1 MVSFRIAPILLREIG
16 FRLRRFCRHTDANVA
31 VTFAIALLPVLGM
44 VGAAIDYAR
53 VNNARTAMQAALDS
67 AALMISKDAPSLT
80 SDQITS
86 KAQAYFRALYTHG
99 EAPPLTF
106 TATYTPN
113 TGKGATIQLTSSGS
127 MPTEFMKIMG
137 FNTLGFNVA
146 STAKWGQSRLRVA
159 LALDN
164 TGSMDWDGKMTAL
177 KTAAKNL
184 IDKLSA
190 NAKND
195 GDVYISIVP
204 FAKDVN
210 VGASNYGQ
218 NWVRWDLW
226 EADANNQTCTR
237 RGCAL
242 NAHSTWNGCVTD
254 RDQDYDTT
262 NTAPGTSATNF
273 PAEQYD
279 SCPTALMPL
288 SYNWSGLKSKIDA
301 MTPSGGT
308 NQPIGLAWAWLSLTQ
323 TAPLSAPA
331 LDANYK
337 YDSVIIL
344 LSDGANTQDRWPSY
358 GNGNTQ
364 YSGRIDARQ
373 KLLCDNVKAAGIKIY
388 TIQVN
393 TGSPGDPTS
402 SILQECA
409 STGNFAELKTANGVI
424 TQFDL
429 IATQLAKLRIAR

>member
-1 MVSFRIAPILLREIG
+1 MVSLLIAPTLPARIG
-16 FRLRRFCRHTDANVA
+16 FLFRRFRRHTKANVA
-31 VTFAIALLPVLGM
+31 VTFALALLPILGM

-67 AALMISKDAPSLT
+67 AALMVSKDAPNLT
-80 SDQITS
+80 SSQITTT
-86 KAQAYFRALYTHG
+86 AQAYFKALYTHG

-113 TGKGATIQLTSSGS
+113 TGKGAIIQLTSSGS

-137 FNTLGFNVA
+137 FDNLGFNVA

-164 TGSMDWDGKMTAL
+164 TGSMDYDGKMTAL

-210 VGASNYGQ
+210 VGASNSGQ
-218 NWVRWDLW
+218 SWVRWDIW
-226 EADANNQTCTR
+226 DQTCWWN
-237 RGCAL
+237 CS
-242 NAHSTWNGCVTD
+242 HSSWNGCVTD
-254 RDQDYDTT
+254 RDQDYDTK
-262 NTAPGTSATNF
+262 NMAPGASSTNF

-288 SYNWSGLKSKIDA
+288 SYNWSALKSKISA
-301 MTPSGGT
+301 MSPNGGT
-308 NQPIGLAWAWLSLTQ
+308 NQPIGLAWAWMSLTQ
-323 TAPLSAPA
+323 GAPLNAPA

-344 LSDGANTQDRWPSY
+344 LSDGANTQNRWPSY

-364 YSGRIDARQ
+364 FYGRIDARQ
-373 KLLCDNVKAAGIKIY
+373 KLLCDNVKAAGITIY

-402 SILQECA
+402 SVLQDCA
-409 STGNFAELKTANGVI
+409 STGKYAMLTTANGI
-424 TQFDL
+424 IGKFDE
-429 IATQLAKLRIAR
+429 IATQLAKLRIAQ